1 MTAKMWMPA
10 ADGQRDC
17 GTVYVY
23 QGILS
28 NSEKNRVLSLAPA
41 EMELELV
48 ILGAVNQA
56 QETCA
61 NIMRGSDSSSFL
73 HVTESF

>member
-1 MTAKMWMPA
+1 MPA
-10 ADGQRDC
+10 ADGQKDR
-17 GTVYVY
+17 GTVYMY
-23 QGILS
+23 QGILC
-28 NSEKNRVLSLAPA
+28 NSEKNGVLSLAPA

-61 NIMRGSDSSSFL
+61 NIMRGSDSSSLL
-73 HVTESF
+73 HGTESF